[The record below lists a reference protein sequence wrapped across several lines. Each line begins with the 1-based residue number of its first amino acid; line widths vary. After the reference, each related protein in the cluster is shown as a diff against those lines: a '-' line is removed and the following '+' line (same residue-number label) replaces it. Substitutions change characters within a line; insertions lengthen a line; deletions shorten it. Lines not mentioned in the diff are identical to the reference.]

1 MATFK
6 PSGYMAGRILYE
18 DIESVSAISSWDT
31 RQRYCIRLWLGREA
45 VLLQVPRLDLQQQ
58 WLISIKWRIAMKRF
72 KFIINTCEDPV
83 TIIKEVLNIVSIALK
98 APMEDSIYSEP
109 IDAVSML
116 LMQRGNKLSHSMKE
130 KLCLS
135 ISPLTERVAPTEVIC
150 QMFHQLCQRSPCPS
164 YLIDAFE
171 PSVVILLKK
180 NLDYGKYPYYR
191 SFLQDF
197 IFALS
202 CQESNDYSLQTFIE
216 SVHEI
221 SEICPHPRVLP
232 NLACL
237 SLAAIYKIFQT
248 KAEEIDNASKERYLD
263 TYITLLDLI
272 FQYNDWLPHIVA
284 ILQPIPIPEKA
295 LHHDRFLSCL
305 ERLLRICVKDD
316 RCEVHKAVLNVREG
330 RRGWIHLF
338 APDNLACRDDGDL
351 FAAMICKL
359 ISCCC
364 RDKPSLRNFLEF
376 ITPMIAICKRG
387 NLQMIKTV
395 IFILE
400 RDVIPETDPRYEEI
414 ISSLQS
420 TEASRHELEMM
431 YERKAELSRMQQKG
445 GYLHLT
451 VPAKSTDKDLADIL
465 ATGEY
470 NNLKTLSLAFTHVTS
485 ACAEQLIKLR
495 RLTHLNLWS
504 TQFGDKG
511 LKILCENLDN
521 LESLNLCETPATDK
535 GIEALTSMK
544 SLKIL
549 NLNSTK
555 LTTLG
560 FENLMAKLPNLEY
573 IDVRYT
579 EAWVIDVNLD
589 DYRPVYI
596 SQKWTGDLNV

>member
-116 LMQRGNKLSHSMKE
+116 LMQ
-130 KLCLS
+130 S

-284 ILQPIPIPEKA
+284 ILQPIPIPEN
-295 LHHDRFLSCL
+295 CL

-504 TQFGDKG
+504 TQ
-511 LKILCENLDN
+511 
-521 LESLNLCETPATDK
+521 
-535 GIEALTSMK
+535 
-544 SLKIL
+544 
-549 NLNSTK
+549 
-555 LTTLG
+555 
-560 FENLMAKLPNLEY
+560 AKLPNLEY

-596 SQKWTGDLNV
+596 SQKWTFSGCCERSLRQKQLQKTKIY